1 MEVERKE
8 LFKVR
13 FSKYYPVLCHT
24 AAGYVADADDCEDIV
39 QDRLPEEEFASY
51 VTAAV
56 KNNCI
61 SFLRKKQR
69 LDIVSMDERPMV
81 LADRAEELEPEDRY
95 GAMLQDMLLQMPP
108 KCREIF
114 EMSKLRKMKY
124 RDIAATLGISEKTV
138 ENQMGKA
145 LKIIRACL
153 MSRPILIILT
163 AVSQYIA
170 YSL

>member
-1 MEVERKE
+1 MRK
-8 LFKVR
+8 
-13 FSKYYPVLCHT
+13 T
-24 AAGYVADADDCEDIV
+24 DC
-39 QDRLPEEEFASY
+39 P
-51 VTAAV
+51 
-56 KNNCI
+56 
-61 SFLRKKQR
+61 
-69 LDIVSMDERPMV
+69 
-81 LADRAEELEPEDRY
+81 
-95 GAMLQDMLLQMPP
+95 QMPP